1 MESNPLKRSNSIIAL
16 EENESNTPDK
26 IKEYIQNNCFVVRR
40 LCHPIEAYMILYHDK
55 GVGGWDEDRSAT
67 LSEQTLVDEDYT
79 KQKGNNESA
88 YVPSHPRNT
97 SWHDLTASNYQ
108 QAWSNLA
115 DLFENRQ
122 LYEFYQGS
130 LAFDWPGVTLTLI
143 IDKKYIIDMGE
154 DGDVSDDKKTKG
166 RTFLARR
173 GAPIKV
179 AQFER
184 SRP

>member
-1 MESNPLKRSNSIIAL
+1 MDSNPLKRSNSIIAL
-16 EENESNTPDK
+16 EKNENSTPDT

-67 LSEQTLVDEDYT
+67 LSEQTLADEDYT
-79 KQKGNNESA
+79 KQKGHNESG
-88 YVPSHPRNT
+88 YNPSSPRNT
-97 SWHDLTASNYQ
+97 PWDKLSPANYQ
-108 QAWSNLA
+108 QAWGDLA
-115 DLFENRQ
+115 ALFKNRQ
-122 LYEFYQGS
+122 LYEFYQGD
-130 LAFDWPGVTLTLI
+130 LAFNWPGVTLTLI